1 MKIIGITGNIGS
13 GKSSVARLLEEKGAI
28 VIDADK
34 VGHEIYAPGTEGW
47 RELVANFGAGI
58 LSSDG
63 TVDRKK
69 LAGMV
74 FDNPEA
80 VARLNRILHP
90 LIRKEIEKRIQ
101 SLRQKGVKIAV
112 IEATLLIEAGWRD
125 MVDELW
131 LVTAPA
137 ETSIKRLKARGLSE
151 SEALARLAAQPPPE
165 KKAPFATLIL
175 SNEGTLEELKAKVDR
190 LWSRIHNECK
200 A

>member
-13 GKSSVARLLEEKGAI
+13 GKSSVARLLEEKGAV

-47 RELVANFGAGI
+47 QVLVDNFGAGI
-58 LSSDG
+58 VSDTG
-63 TVDRKK
+63 AIDRKK
-69 LAGMV
+69 LSGIV

-90 LIRKEIEKRIQ
+90 LIRKEIEKRID
-101 SLRQKGVKIAV
+101 SLRQKGAKVVV

-131 LVTAPA
+131 LVTAPV
-137 ETSIKRLKARGLSE
+137 EISIARLKSRGLSE
-151 SEALARLAAQPPPE
+151 AEALARLAAQPPPE
-165 KKAPFATLIL
+165 KKAHLATVIIR
-175 SNEGTLEELKAKVDR
+175 NDGTVDELRIKVDS
-190 LWSRIHNECK
+190 LWDKIHNECK
-200 A
+200 T